1 MSDQTQTAIGSF
13 LAALAQKEC
22 RAIGKALANKRNRHG
37 AVHEA
42 RKAIRRLRCLLALVR
57 NSVGD
62 DTSEIEL
69 ALKSQSKRLS
79 ALRDAQVVAVL
90 AEKLAV
96 NDDTGE
102 WTAAAR
108 ELAERRDALLA
119 DELAQDPGF
128 ARRIAVIRD
137 IAAVLG
143 QWHWKRITPNA
154 LQRAIKKS
162 RRRVVRAEHAAEQ
175 MVSSANLHRWRRC
188 VRRLRLQLVAIAAL
202 NRSVGTEVCHVRA
215 HRGESVKALTHLA
228 EQLGRRQDIQV
239 LRSAFKTFSNPSIL
253 PTLRKRLRI
262 EMRLAKH

>member
-79 ALRDAQVVAVL
+79 ALRDAQVFAVL

-119 DELAQDPGF
+119 NELAQDPGF

-175 MVSSANLHRWRRC
+175 MVSSANLHRWR
-188 VRRLRLQLVAIAAL
+188 
-202 NRSVGTEVCHVRA
+202 
-215 HRGESVKALTHLA
+215 
-228 EQLGRRQDIQV
+228 
-239 LRSAFKTFSNPSIL
+239 
-253 PTLRKRLRI
+253 
-262 EMRLAKH
+262 

>member
-1 MSDQTQTAIGSF
+1 MSDHAQTAIGSF

-57 NSVGD
+57 DSVGD

-69 ALKSQSKRLS
+69 ALKSQSTRLS
-79 ALRDAQVVAVL
+79 ALRDAHVVTVL
-90 AEKLAV
+90 AEKLAA

-119 DELAQDPGF
+119 SELARDPGF
-128 ARRIAVIRD
+128 IHRIAAIHD
-137 IAAVLG
+137 IASVLE
-143 QWHWKRITPNA
+143 QLHWRRITPTA

-162 RRRVVRAEHAAEQ
+162 RRRVIRAERATRQ
-175 MVSSANLHRWRRC
+175 IVSNANLHRWRRC

-202 NRSVGTEVCHVRA
+202 NRSVGTRVCHVRA
-215 HRGESVKALTHLA
+215 HRGESVKDLTHLA

-239 LRSAFKTFSNPSIL
+239 LRSAFKTFSDPSIL
-253 PTLRKRLRI
+253 PALRKRLRI
-262 EMRLAKH
+262 EMRLAKG

>member
-22 RAIGKALANKRNRHG
+22 RAIGKALANKRNRHR

-42 RKAIRRLRCLLALVR
+42 RKAIRRLRCLLALIR
-57 NSVGD
+57 NSIGD
-62 DTSEIEL
+62 DTSKIEA

-90 AEKLAV
+90 AEKLAS
-96 NDDTGE
+96 NDDNGE

-119 DELAQDPGF
+119 TELAQDPGF
-128 ARRIAVIRD
+128 ADRIAAIHD
-137 IAAVLG
+137 LATVLE
-143 QWHWKRITPNA
+143 QLHWRRITPNA

-162 RRRVVRAEHAAEQ
+162 RRRVIRAERATKQ
-175 MVSSANLHRWRRC
+175 MISNASLHRWRRC

-202 NRSVGTEVCHVRA
+202 NRAVGAKVCRVRA

-239 LRSAFKTFSNPSIL
+239 LRSAFKTFSDPSML

-262 EMRLAKH
+262 EMRLAKG